1 VKHDF
6 DSFEQVELEDKLFS
20 ELSNPM
26 KNDMKLGSSALQ
38 GSIFSSETSEELLA
52 KKMITAKNRQQKLK
66 DLGLFSV
73 SGPETSEESESNNN
87 DSSSMI
93 PSQNN
98 IQSTTSN
105 TKKMKALFKDDDGLV
120 SSKFTSAERELNSHR
135 VTEVG
140 TQLEVSFGQDH
151 NKNAQ
156 LTNNKSTYQEFL
168 LNLMHPDCE
177 RIVEVLRNFLFSI
190 LGPKG
195 DGSPPEISNTKNT
208 SKNSQPFEYQF
219 HGKSNLTRRF
229 NDFLDSVI
237 EYLKSHKF
245 WKDQSPEELIF
256 ARDCFER
263 YISGKIYDIAFES
276 CELDEDDANLS
287 KRIEILS
294 FLTPEAL
301 DIKPELR
308 NDLVWAL
315 ATDQLKKIN
324 SYRAPSDKIKCIVIR

>member
-1 VKHDF
+1 MKHDF

-26 KNDMKLGSSALQ
+26 NNDIKLGSSALQ
-38 GSIFSSETSEELLA
+38 GSIFSRETSEEVLA
-52 KKMITAKNRQQKLK
+52 KKMISAKNRQQKLK

-73 SGPETSEESESNNN
+73 SGTENSEESEANN
-87 DSSSMI
+87 DSSNSI

-98 IQSTTSN
+98 MQSNTLS
-105 TKKMKALFKDDDGLV
+105 TKKMKSLFKDDDGLV
-120 SSKFTSAERELNSHR
+120 SSKFISAERELNSHR
-135 VTEVG
+135 VTDVG
-140 TQLEVSFGQDH
+140 THLEVSFGQDH

-177 RIVEVLRNFLFSI
+177 PIVEVLRSFLFSI

-195 DGSPPEISNTKNT
+195 DGSPPEISIIKNT

-219 HGKSNLTRRF
+219 HGKANLTRRF

-237 EYLKSHKF
+237 EYLKTHKF

-276 CELDEDDANLS
+276 CELNEDDANLS

-324 SYRAPSDKIKCIVIR
+324 SYRAPSDKIKCIVIT